1 MLLLIFVALLLV
13 WIYQST
19 RKPKNFPPGP
29 PRLPIVGGFPFMGGS
44 GENPSLLHGIIDQ
57 VKKHGPIFGFYYGNT
72 PTVVIADYNLVNK
85 FSSFSHC

>member
-1 MLLLIFVALLLV
+1 MLLLIFVGLLLI

-29 PRLPIVGGFPFMGGS
+29 PRLPVVGGFPYTGGS
-44 GENPSLLHGIIDQ
+44 GEKPSLLHGIIDQ

-72 PTVVIADYNLVNK
+72 PTVVIADYNMVN
-85 FSSFSHC
+85 